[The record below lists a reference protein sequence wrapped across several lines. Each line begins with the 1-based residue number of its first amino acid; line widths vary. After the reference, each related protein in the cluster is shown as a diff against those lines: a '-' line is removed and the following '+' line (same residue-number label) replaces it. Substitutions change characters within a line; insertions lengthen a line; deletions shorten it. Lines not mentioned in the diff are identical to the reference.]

1 MGKID
6 KGDNVA
12 NKEMTRLRREGS
24 EVVSIVC
31 SFVILVY

>member
-12 NKEMTRLRREGS
+12 NKEMTRLRREVRLS
-24 EVVSIVC
+24 VL
-31 SFVILVY
+31 FVHLSS